1 MLDEHGNVVTPL
13 AQRRQFDGKHIQAIE
28 QVFAEFLF
36 GNVLVQIA
44 IGRGDDTHVDMQS
57 SDSAQPFKLAILQ
70 YTQEFGLQFGRHF
83 SDFIQKQR
91 ALVRQFDTPDFLVD
105 RPGECALFVSKELAF

>member
-83 SDFIQKQR
+83 SDFI
-91 ALVRQFDTPDFLVD
+91 RQFDAPDFLVD